1 MSNKPIIA
9 ITAESE
15 FTPDVP
21 RSRGTIKI
29 NWNYPEVVAEAGGVP
44 IIVPPTADMD
54 AIAGVIDGWLITGG
68 MDIDAR
74 YWNEENHE
82 KAERNDDSRTAAE
95 MRLFKAIPKDLP
107 VLGICYGCQFLNVA
121 EGGTLEQHIP
131 DRTGENDHSG
141 GTLQEYPLQAESRL
155 AQAMGTTQPKG
166 QSWHHQAVGRVA
178 DSLTVVG
185 RHEDG
190 TVEAIESTGSEF
202 RMGVQWHPERTPD
215 LPETKGLLS
224 SFIEAAAEYR
234 AKRISR

>member
-1 MSNKPIIA
+1 MNPKPIIA
-9 ITAESE
+9 ITTESE

-29 NWNYPEVVAEAGGVP
+29 NWNYPEVVANAGGVP

-54 AIAGVIDGWLITGG
+54 AIAEVIDGWLITGG

-74 YWNEENHE
+74 YWNEENHAA
-82 KAERNDDSRTAAE
+82 AERNDDSRTGAE
-95 MRLFKAIPKDLP
+95 MKLYKAIPRDLP

-121 EGGTLEQHIP
+121 EGGSLEQHIP
-131 DRTGENDHSG
+131 DRTGEGSHSG
-141 GTLQEYPLQAESRL
+141 GTLQEYPLAEESRL
-155 AQAMGTTQPKG
+155 AKAMGTTTPKG

-178 DSLTVVG
+178 ESLLVVG

-190 TVEAIESTGSEF
+190 TVEAIESTGPEY

-215 LPETKGLLS
+215 LPETQALLD
-224 SFIEAAAEYR
+224 SFVAAAREYR
-234 AKRISR
+234 AKRDSR